1 MPILGSHVST
11 SGGVDKA
18 PLRAKEIPVRAI
30 QIFAKNN
37 NQWRAPALS
46 LKEIDAFQENC
57 RLAEIKVVFSHAGYL
72 INLAAP
78 DPSTYQNSMESMRIE
93 LERGEALG
101 LTDVVLHPGAHK
113 ETGVTVGIHR
123 IVESLNTLVEQTE
136 GYQIRIL
143 LETTAGQGSS
153 IGHRF
158 EELAEIIDGVE
169 NKNRIGVCLDTCHI
183 FAAGYE
189 LRTKEA
195 YEKTWESFDRIIGLK
210 KLFAIHLNDSKKTLG
225 SRVDRHEHIGKGE
238 MGEEPFRF
246 LMRDKR
252 FVDMPCVLET
262 PKEDD
267 FVKYDRM
274 NLKTLANF
282 AGSYSVSTFSGY
294 GSAR

>member
-1 MPILGSHVST
+1 MPLLGTHVST
-11 SGGVDKA
+11 AGGVDKA

-46 LKEIDAFQENC
+46 LKEVDDFQDNC
-57 RLAEIKVVFSHAGYL
+57 RKCEIEVAFSHAGYL

-78 DPSTYQNSMESMRIE
+78 DPVTYQNSMESMRIE

-101 LTDVVLHPGAHK
+101 LSYVVLHPGAHK
-113 ETGVTVGIHR
+113 ETGMTLGIHKV
-123 IVESLNTLVEQTE
+123 VESLNTLIGQTE

-158 EELAEIIDGVE
+158 EQIAEILAGVK
-169 NKNRIGVCLDTCHI
+169 NKNRVGVCLDTCHI

-195 YEKTWESFDRIIGLK
+195 YEKTWEEFDRTVGLK
-210 KLFAIHLNDSKKTLG
+210 KLFAIHLNDSKKPLG

-238 MGEEPFRF
+238 MGEEPFRL
-246 LMRDKR
+246 LMNDAR
-252 FVDMPCVLET
+252 FKKMPMVLET
-262 PKEDD
+262 SKEDD

-274 NLKTLANF
+274 NLKALQ
-282 AGSYSVSTFSGY
+282 GLKV
-294 GSAR
+294 